1 MWLSNYSHAYGAEKT
16 VIAAGSTEDT
26 IVAYNS
32 AQPWSPARGVV
43 NGSFVR
49 MTFGSL
55 ELRGKLLPT
64 GYIVWENGSRWLK
77 ERSADSKTAA
87 RLAKPS
93 GSAPKPPP
101 ASGAAKGGP
110 PADDETYSYSC
121 VAPTCARHL
130 RASQAPTHAHAPTT
144 APNMNGAYELSK
156 TPGAPTGAS
165 FPTNF
170 KDYPGGVESFDVYH
184 GPITTQ
190 YSQIW
195 WASTSNPLPEDI
207 VRRFDGKAIAI
218 VGLEMDQVRRTPQG
232 DVPVPINVAY
242 NHHHDTAVVG
252 KGSHLV
258 EVERDDP
265 RFVKAGR

>member
-1 MWLSNYSHAYGAEKT
+1 MRRASSMLFVVLSLLPLLQAAEPPAKEPARLASGWAAIPRSMWLSNYSHAYGAEKT

-130 RASQAPTHAHAPTT
+130 RASQAPTHAHARFYLRGRRRRGVVHIRRDGVYRRGRVVLVRILRILRALAART
-144 APNMNGAYELSK
+144 ARPVISSA
-156 TPGAPTGAS
+156 
-165 FPTNF
+165 
-170 KDYPGGVESFDVYH
+170 
-184 GPITTQ
+184 
-190 YSQIW
+190 
-195 WASTSNPLPEDI
+195 
-207 VRRFDGKAIAI
+207 
-218 VGLEMDQVRRTPQG
+218 RRTR
-232 DVPVPINVAY
+232 I
-242 NHHHDTAVVG
+242 
-252 KGSHLV
+252 
-258 EVERDDP
+258 
-265 RFVKAGR
+265 KA